1 MRQSI
6 KKQLTFIFL
15 GLIVSILLACFF
27 VNVFFLGKYYVAN
40 KEESLHNMYH
50 QLEVCL
56 EQDVLTTDQTQL
68 MLQGLVE
75 KSNISFMIQD
85 TEGQVIIA
93 TNNDKEW
100 LQIQLFS
107 YQFNKNNNKIKLIDK
122 SDVYEI
128 WTSKDPRTRMEYIEM
143 WGYFPEGEAFI
154 LRTPMESIQE
164 SVALANRFLLY
175 VGTVLIF
182 VSILFIRYFTK
193 RITDPILELARLSKR
208 MTELDFDAKY
218 VSGGDNEIGML
229 GNHFNIMTERLETTI
244 SELKTANNELQKD
257 LENKEKAETMRSEF
271 LSNVSHELK
280 TPIAL
285 IQGYAEG
292 LQDGI
297 SDDPESREFYCEVI
311 RDEAEK
317 MNQLVKNLLELN
329 HLEYNNEDL
338 QMERFDIQELIRGV
352 VQSLEIVRQQ
362 KNVELILT
370 IPEEP
375 CIVWGDQFKVEHV
388 IRNYLTNALNHVDG
402 EQIIHVKVEPLEK
415 MRISVFNTGKP
426 IPEADIE
433 RIWEKFYK
441 VDKART
447 REYGG
452 NGIGLS
458 VVKAIM
464 ETLHQGYGVK
474 NYDNGVEF
482 WFELD
487 RK

>member
-15 GLIVSILLACFF
+15 GLIVSILLACLF
-27 VNVFFLGKYYVAN
+27 VNVFFLGNYYVVN

-56 EQDVLTTDQTQL
+56 EQDVLTTEQTQL

-122 SDVYEI
+122 DDVYEI
-128 WTSKDPRTRMEYIEM
+128 WTSKDPRTKMEYIEM
-143 WGYFPEGEAFI
+143 WGYFPEGESFI

-182 VSILFIRYFTK
+182 VSVLFIRYFTK
-193 RITDPILELARLSKR
+193 RITDPIQELARLSKR

-229 GNHFNIMTERLETTI
+229 GTHFNIMTERLETTI

-297 SDDPESREFYCEVI
+297 SDDPESRAFYCEVI

-329 HLEYNNEDL
+329 HLEYSNEDL

-375 CIVWGDQFKVEHV
+375 CIVWADQFKVEHV

-402 EQIIHVKVEPLEK
+402 EHIIHVKVEPLEK

-426 IPEADIE
+426 IPETDIE

-464 ETLHQGYGVK
+464 ETHHQGYGVK